1 MAFGDQS
8 EEVGYRSPLD
18 NTPVTIPDA
27 DSDNF
32 STLIDV
38 YRKFK
43 SDLKGLEHVNAF
55 DVLALENEDEA
66 SKNLLR
72 QIYAKQEAFKI
83 LNPLFL
89 QLESAV
95 QDVKKANEGEN

>member
-1 MAFGDQS
+1 MAGMDN
-8 EEVGYRSPLD
+8 EEVGYRSPID
-18 NTPVTIPDA
+18 NTPATVPDA

-43 SDLKGLEHVNAF
+43 AELKGLEHINAF
-55 DVLALENEDEA
+55 DTMKLEGKTKA
-66 SKNLLR
+66 AAILLR
-72 QIYAKQEAFKI
+72 QLDAKQEAYKI
-83 LNPLFL
+83 LMPLFL

>member
-1 MAFGDQS
+1 MDQ
-8 EEVGYRSPLD
+8 EEVGYRSPID
-18 NTPVTIPDA
+18 NTPAKVPDA

-43 SDLKGLEHVNAF
+43 AELKGLEHINAF
-55 DVLALENEDEA
+55 DTMKLEGKTKA
-66 SKNLLR
+66 AAILLR
-72 QIYAKQEAFKI
+72 QLDAKQEAYKI
-83 LNPLFL
+83 LMPLFL

>member
-1 MAFGDQS
+1 MDQ
-8 EEVGYRSPLD
+8 EEVGYRSPID
-18 NTPVTIPDA
+18 NTPARVPDA

-43 SDLKGLEHVNAF
+43 AELKGLEHINAF
-55 DVLALENEDEA
+55 DTMKLEGKTKA
-66 SKNLLR
+66 AAILLR
-72 QIYAKQEAFKI
+72 QLDAKQEAYKI
-83 LNPLFL
+83 LMPLFL

>member
-1 MAFGDQS
+1 MDQ
-8 EEVGYRSPLD
+8 EEVGYRSPID
-18 NTPVTIPDA
+18 NTPARVPDA

-32 STLIDV
+32 STIIDV

-43 SDLKGLEHVNAF
+43 AELKGLEHINAF
-55 DVLALENEDEA
+55 DTMKLEGKTKA
-66 SKNLLR
+66 AAILLR
-72 QIYAKQEAFKI
+72 QLDAKQEAYKI
-83 LNPLFL
+83 LMPLFL